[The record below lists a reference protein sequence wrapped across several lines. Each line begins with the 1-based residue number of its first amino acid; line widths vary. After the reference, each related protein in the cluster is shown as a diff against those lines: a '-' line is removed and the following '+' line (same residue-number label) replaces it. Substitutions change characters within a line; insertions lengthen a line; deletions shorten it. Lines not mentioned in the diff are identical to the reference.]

1 MSKRC
6 VLSGFLA
13 LAFALLVVLPAKADG
28 IIIPPPF
35 PPCDPTRPICPPEPI
50 RPIAQLEIKYHHVS
64 VNIDQQVATTRVD
77 QVFYNPNDWAI
88 EGTYIFP
95 LPQDAVV
102 SEFTL
107 WVDGKPVKGEVLDA
121 EKARQT
127 YQEIVNSLRDPALL
141 EYIGRGALQASIF
154 PIPPGGERRIELEYN
169 QVLTVEEGLVRYTYP
184 LNTEK
189 FSAKPLESVSITV
202 NVRSAEPVR
211 AVYSPSHAI
220 DVLREGDQAFSAS
233 YEASNVLPDKDFS
246 LYYSLGE
253 TEAFHLLSYR
263 DPDDAASED
272 GYFLLLLAPRPEVD
286 QMMVEKD
293 VLLVLDRSGSMEG
306 EKFVQAQAALGYI
319 LNHLNA
325 GDRFYLS
332 AFSSGIQT
340 YDDRL
345 RPTEEASQAIKWV
358 EQLGAQGSTDINR
371 ALLEAAA
378 VADKER
384 LTFLIFLTDG
394 LPTEGIIDSQAILD
408 NFARSAPA
416 NLRLF
421 TFGVG
426 YDVDTFLL
434 DSLSEEHHGQSTYVK
449 PGEPLEEILSSF
461 YARISTPVLTN
472 LALDFGDMS
481 VYDIYPSPLPDLFA
495 GSQIVVVGRYRGGGA
510 AEITLTGFV
519 NNQKQIFT
527 FTDSR
532 FVKDSLGS
540 VDALSGLPRLWAT
553 RKVGYLLNQIRLKGP
568 DQETID
574 QIVKLSI
581 RYGIVTPYTSYL
593 VTEPMALGAET
604 QHELS
609 QNAFQQALS
618 APTQV
623 SGAGAVDKAAEQ
635 GQLERAEVAPSL
647 PASAQQQVRTVG
659 SRTFVLQQGIWTD
672 TAFDPQAMTPLK
684 VAFLSKDY
692 FALAGIRPDLAAAL
706 ALGDQVIVVME
717 DTAYQVVS
725 AEESVPPI
733 ELPTK
738 SVENP
743 SLNPTIAPE
752 QQPTRPVSQSEET
765 AVPASQ
771 EKPLL
776 PGFCLGSYLPL
787 AGLLAWILVRKRIV

>member
-1 MSKRC
+1 MM
-6 VLSGFLA
+6 
-13 LAFALLVVLPAKADG
+13 
-28 IIIPPPF
+28 
-35 PPCDPTRPICPPEPI
+35 
-50 RPIAQLEIKYHHVS
+50 
-64 VNIDQQVATTRVD
+64 
-77 QVFYNPNDWAI
+77 
-88 EGTYIFP
+88 
-95 LPQDAVV
+95 
-102 SEFTL
+102 
-107 WVDGKPVKGEVLDA
+107 
-121 EKARQT
+121 
-127 YQEIVNSLRDPALL
+127 IVC
-141 EYIGRGALQASIF
+141 
-154 PIPPGGERRIELEYN
+154 
-169 QVLTVEEGLVRYTYP
+169 
-184 LNTEK
+184 
-189 FSAKPLESVSITV
+189 
-202 NVRSAEPVR
+202 
-211 AVYSPSHAI
+211 
-220 DVLREGDQAFSAS
+220 
-233 YEASNVLPDKDFS
+233 
-246 LYYSLGE
+246 
-253 TEAFHLLSYR
+253 
-263 DPDDAASED
+263 
-272 GYFLLLLAPRPEVD
+272 APRKPAR
-286 QMMVEKD
+286 
-293 VLLVLDRSGSMEG
+293 RSNGWN
-306 EKFVQAQAALGYI
+306 KV
-319 LNHLNA
+319 
-325 GDRFYLS
+325 
-332 AFSSGIQT
+332 
-340 YDDRL
+340 
-345 RPTEEASQAIKWV
+345 
-358 EQLGAQGSTDINR
+358 GAQGSTDINR

-378 VADKER
+378 IADKER

-394 LPTEGIIDSQAILD
+394 LSTEGIIRQPGILD

-426 YDVDTFLL
+426 YDVDTFCSIHSGSITGRAL
-434 DSLSEEHHGQSTYVK
+434 T
-449 PGEPLEEILSSF
+449 SSRANRWKRSSQF
-461 YARISTPVLTN
+461 LCAYQYPVLTN

-495 GSQIVVVGRYRGGGA
+495 DSQIVVVGRYRGGGA
-510 AEITLTGFV
+510 AEITLTGYV
-519 NNQKQIFT
+519 NDQKQTFT
-527 FTDSR
+527 FADSR

-609 QNAFQQALS
+609 QNAFQQALT

-635 GQLERAEVAPSL
+635 GQLARAEVAPSL

-725 AEESVPPI
+725 AEESVPRI

-738 SVENP
+738 SVENLSTQR
-743 SLNPTIAPE
+743 SLPKCSQPGRSVNPK
-752 QQPTRPVSQSEET
+752 
-765 AVPASQ
+765 
-771 EKPLL
+771 KPPCL
-776 PGFCLGSYLPL
+776 PHRKSPFCLASAWGHTSVSWS
-787 AGLLAWILVRKRIV
+787 AGLILSASGLYDLRGRVCPCRRRPQETPYTPTKQKPIYVLIISSAGMAPGAEPFRAAAIHHCRGHAAGAAPAVQNQPIYPSSCASTPDGLWAGLPERLAEVTANGPQRQ